1 MYGVGTSIE
10 TEEQWNTQRTSI
22 SRAFNKHFFE
32 FVDDVISIY
41 PENEVLRGA
50 RNSFEMFKKA
60 NPTSII
66 KVWYKYIYSPYKDE
80 IAAGNLDYFFD
91 KDYSADLQK
100 GTVNNMQKIL
110 EKIDSIRNPIREMG
124 DANREHSLKYIT
136 NLSKLAL
143 AYAPYI

>member
-1 MYGVGTSIE
+1 MYGLE
-10 TEEQWNTQRTSI
+10 TTDQFESQKTSI
-22 SRAFNKHFFE
+22 SRAFNRHFFE
-32 FVDDVISIY
+32 FLDDVISIY

-80 IAAGNLDYFFD
+80 IEAGNLDYFLD
-91 KDYSADLQK
+91 KDYSVDLQK

-110 EKIDSIRNPIREMG
+110 DKIDSIRDPIREMG
-124 DANREHSLKYIT
+124 DTNRTHSLKYIT
-136 NLSKLAL
+136 NLSKLSL
-143 AYAPYI
+143 AYAPFI